1 MLAQAPDRGS
11 EEAGRGWVAAAGG
24 EAGTGQLALGPQHRG
39 QVPGLVVV
47 EQDEQLADGV
57 GIAQVV
63 GGAGGQRPCPA
74 QGFVPESEG
83 VGLGEGGT
91 GAAEGVLR
99 PAGGGGREGFRDADY
114 GLILGKLRW
123 PASWQMRPAW
133 SQRLWRR
140 RRAALPP
147 SP

>member
-1 MLAQAPDRGS
+1 MS
-11 EEAGRGWVAAAGG
+11 EPE
-24 EAGTGQLALGPQHRG
+24 
-39 QVPGLVVV
+39 
-47 EQDEQLADGV
+47 LADAGQ
-57 GIAQVV
+57 GGTAQRERVFWPV
-63 GGAGGQRPCPA
+63 GGG
-74 QGFVPESEG
+74 
-83 VGLGEGGT
+83 
-91 GAAEGVLR
+91 
-99 PAGGGGREGFRDADY
+99 EGFRDADY